1 MKQSLFASLSSRG
14 LTPDEIGLRHLAPA
28 MLGEMVLRTTVSM
41 VNVAFLSRISDSM
54 VSAVSIS
61 TQYINILLL
70 IATAVAT
77 GSIVC
82 INQAIGMHNRQRVE
96 RMANVAIAANALL
109 GLVFGLLFLLFSPLF
124 LTIMKVSP
132 ASLHMAAVYMRI
144 VGGAMVIQCLQLVT
158 SNICRSM
165 GRTKVPLLVNLCIN
179 AVNLVGCA
187 LVVFRPIPVPGEPVM
202 GVAVANVASQAVGLC
217 LALWAMYRSAGIR
230 IRLSLLRPFPW
241 EDLKLSLGIGISG
254 GVNNIAYGS
263 GQLVTTAIIAL
274 AGEEMVAAKV
284 YITNIVQY
292 IALVGQACGQSGT
305 ILIGYRI
312 GSGKYD
318 EAMALR
324 RRITKIALVSN
335 VCFSL
340 AVILLRRV
348 LLGIFTTDSAIL
360 QIAST
365 VVVIDLF
372 VEIGRALNNTLSGAL
387 QATGDVMYQLV
398 VNQSSNWLVSVAL
411 SYLFG
416 IVLGYG
422 LNGIWVAFALD
433 EAVRGLILLH
443 RWNSKKWM
451 EKAEKRRLQVAGSS

>member
-14 LTPDEIGLRHLAPA
+14 FTPDEIGLRHLAPA

-61 TQYINILLL
+61 TQYINILLM

-82 INQAIGMHNRQRVE
+82 INQAIDMHNRQRVE

-217 LALWAMYRSAGIR
+217 LAL
-230 IRLSLLRPFPW
+230 
-241 EDLKLSLGIGISG
+241 
-254 GVNNIAYGS
+254 
-263 GQLVTTAIIAL
+263 
-274 AGEEMVAAKV
+274 
-284 YITNIVQY
+284 
-292 IALVGQACGQSGT
+292 
-305 ILIGYRI
+305 
-312 GSGKYD
+312 
-318 EAMALR
+318 R

-372 VEIGRALNNTLSGAL
+372 VEIGRALNNTLYGAL

-433 EAVRGLILLH
+433 EAVRGLILLR

>member
-61 TQYINILLL
+61 TQYINILLM

-77 GSIVC
+77 GSIV
-82 INQAIGMHNRQRVE
+82 
-96 RMANVAIAANALL
+96 
-109 GLVFGLLFLLFSPLF
+109 
-124 LTIMKVSP
+124 
-132 ASLHMAAVYMRI
+132 
-144 VGGAMVIQCLQLVT
+144 
-158 SNICRSM
+158 
-165 GRTKVPLLVNLCIN
+165 CIN

-217 LALWAMYRSAGIR
+217 LALW
-230 IRLSLLRPFPW
+230 
-241 EDLKLSLGIGISG
+241 
-254 GVNNIAYGS
+254 
-263 GQLVTTAIIAL
+263 
-274 AGEEMVAAKV
+274 
-284 YITNIVQY
+284 
-292 IALVGQACGQSGT
+292 
-305 ILIGYRI
+305 
-312 GSGKYD
+312 
-318 EAMALR
+318 AMALR

>member
-1 MKQSLFASLSSRG
+1 MKQLLFASLSSRG

-61 TQYINILLL
+61 TQYINILLM

-124 LTIMKVSP
+124 LTIMKISP

-187 LVVFRPIPVPGEPVM
+187 LVVFRPSP
-202 GVAVANVASQAVGLC
+202 C
-217 LALWAMYRSAGIR
+217 L
-230 IRLSLLRPFPW
+230 
-241 EDLKLSLGIGISG
+241 
-254 GVNNIAYGS
+254 GS
-263 GQLVTTAIIAL
+263 
-274 AGEEMVAAKV
+274 
-284 YITNIVQY
+284 
-292 IALVGQACGQSGT
+292 
-305 ILIGYRI
+305 R
-312 GSGKYD
+312 
-318 EAMALR
+318 
-324 RRITKIALVSN
+324 
-335 VCFSL
+335 
-340 AVILLRRV
+340 
-348 LLGIFTTDSAIL
+348 
-360 QIAST
+360 
-365 VVVIDLF
+365 
-372 VEIGRALNNTLSGAL
+372 
-387 QATGDVMYQLV
+387 
-398 VNQSSNWLVSVAL
+398 
-411 SYLFG
+411 
-416 IVLGYG
+416 
-422 LNGIWVAFALD
+422 
-433 EAVRGLILLH
+433 
-443 RWNSKKWM
+443 
-451 EKAEKRRLQVAGSS
+451 

>member
-61 TQYINILLL
+61 TQYINILLM

-217 LALWAMYRSAGIR
+217 LAL
-230 IRLSLLRPFPW
+230 
-241 EDLKLSLGIGISG
+241 
-254 GVNNIAYGS
+254 
-263 GQLVTTAIIAL
+263 
-274 AGEEMVAAKV
+274 
-284 YITNIVQY
+284 
-292 IALVGQACGQSGT
+292 
-305 ILIGYRI
+305 
-312 GSGKYD
+312 
-318 EAMALR
+318 R

-372 VEIGRALNNTLSGAL
+372 VEIGRALNNTLYGAL

-433 EAVRGLILLH
+433 EAVRGLILLR

>member
-61 TQYINILLL
+61 TQYINILLM

-96 RMANVAIAANALL
+96 RM
-109 GLVFGLLFLLFSPLF
+109 
-124 LTIMKVSP
+124 
-132 ASLHMAAVYMRI
+132 
-144 VGGAMVIQCLQLVT
+144 
-158 SNICRSM
+158 
-165 GRTKVPLLVNLCIN
+165 
-179 AVNLVGCA
+179 
-187 LVVFRPIPVPGEPVM
+187 
-202 GVAVANVASQAVGLC
+202 ANVASQAVGLC

-241 EDLKLSLGIGISG
+241 EDLKLSLSIGIPG

-324 RRITKIALVSN
+324 RRITRIALVSN

-433 EAVRGLILLH
+433 EAVRGLILLR

>member
-61 TQYINILLL
+61 TQYINILLM

-217 LALWAMYRSAGIR
+217 LAL
-230 IRLSLLRPFPW
+230 
-241 EDLKLSLGIGISG
+241 
-254 GVNNIAYGS
+254 
-263 GQLVTTAIIAL
+263 
-274 AGEEMVAAKV
+274 
-284 YITNIVQY
+284 
-292 IALVGQACGQSGT
+292 
-305 ILIGYRI
+305 
-312 GSGKYD
+312 
-318 EAMALR
+318 R

-433 EAVRGLILLH
+433 EAVRGLILLR

>member
-61 TQYINILLL
+61 TQYINILLM

-82 INQAIGMHNRQRVE
+82 INAVNLVGCTLVVFRPIPVPGEPVMGVAV
-96 RMANVAIAANALL
+96 ANVAIAANALL
-109 GLVFGLLFLLFSPLF
+109 GLAFGLLFLLFSPLF

-165 GRTKVPLLVNLCIN
+165 GRTKIPLLVNLCIN

-217 LALWAMYRSAGIR
+217 LALW
-230 IRLSLLRPFPW
+230 
-241 EDLKLSLGIGISG
+241 
-254 GVNNIAYGS
+254 
-263 GQLVTTAIIAL
+263 
-274 AGEEMVAAKV
+274 
-284 YITNIVQY
+284 
-292 IALVGQACGQSGT
+292 
-305 ILIGYRI
+305 
-312 GSGKYD
+312 
-318 EAMALR
+318 AMALR

-433 EAVRGLILLH
+433 EAVRGLILLR

>member
-61 TQYINILLL
+61 TQYINILLM

-217 LALWAMYRSAGIR
+217 LALWAM
-230 IRLSLLRPFPW
+230 
-241 EDLKLSLGIGISG
+241 
-254 GVNNIAYGS
+254 V
-263 GQLVTTAIIAL
+263 
-274 AGEEMVAAKV
+274 
-284 YITNIVQY
+284 
-292 IALVGQACGQSGT
+292 
-305 ILIGYRI
+305 
-312 GSGKYD
+312 
-318 EAMALR
+318 LR

-433 EAVRGLILLH
+433 EAVRGLILLR